1 MCNVRQWVEE
11 QRFFT
16 SVGARDG
23 QPVGDAAQVQCEVG
37 KTREASGLA
46 IKVAEV
52 ELPAGHLA
60 TGVFAHQAVEP
71 ALDATGEA
79 KVRGVERQNE
89 RGIDEARIEPVGQ
102 DELEAQRAPFPIR
115 ALGPLVDPREAMQA
129 PLANLA
135 DRSRDAGRLQ
145 SIECRTQ
152 ALIVTRRCSA
162 TGEGQDFVR
171 SGGEAS
177 RGRDAGV
184 ARLDDLA
191 RRKDRYV
198 GIPDGGKT
206 VLERAFDAYR
216 YRPDAVVN
224 RLYAPRLGE

>member
-1 MCNVRQWVEE
+1 MSSRPSG
-11 QRFFT
+11 RPSPSAR
-16 SVGARDG
+16 SVHSLIHEKRCRRRAR
-23 QPVGDAAQVQCEVG
+23 
-37 KTREASGLA
+37 TW
-46 IKVAEV
+46 
-52 ELPAGHLA
+52 
-60 TGVFAHQAVEP
+60 
-71 ALDATGEA
+71 
-79 KVRGVERQNE
+79 
-89 RGIDEARIEPVGQ
+89 RIEV
-102 DELEAQRAPFPIR
+102 
-115 ALGPLVDPREAMQA
+115 
-129 PLANLA
+129 
-135 DRSRDAGRLQ
+135 
-145 SIECRTQ
+145 

-191 RRKDRYV
+191 RRKDQYV